1 MLSFPPGLRIW
12 LCTRP
17 ADMRRS
23 FDGLA
28 EMVRQQLGR
37 DPLSG
42 QLFVFRNQRGDR
54 VKLLYWDEDG
64 FAIWYKRLEE
74 GCFPFPAAPPAGG
87 VAVTLRAADLLMLLD
102 GVDWQNVRRSKR
114 YRRPEATPA

>member
-23 FDGLA
+23 FDGLS
-28 EMVRQQLGR
+28 EMVRENLDQ

-42 QLFVFRNQRGDR
+42 QLFVFRNKRSDR
-54 VKLLYWDEDG
+54 IKLLYWDEDG
-64 FAIWYKRLEE
+64 LAIWYKRLEE
-74 GCFPFPAAPPAGG
+74 GTFRFPAVPAEGSMAIT
-87 VAVTLRAADLLMLLD
+87 VRSADLLMLLD
-102 GVDWQNVRRSKR
+102 GVDWQQVKRSRR
-114 YRRPEATPA
+114 YRRPEARPA